1 MVKSVSARSPDA
13 SRWLT
18 VLAVTTL
25 IVSLVLVGASF
36 ALNAA
41 SKQLQASAAG
51 FAALVLS
58 FSVVGLIVTLRQPR
72 NAMGW
77 ILVGVGMCFIINSC
91 ASAYSVLDYRMHR
104 GLPLGPVAVLVQ
116 PTWAP
121 AIALLGLAVLLFPD
135 SRLPSQRWRVVTW
148 GFVGFAG
155 LWMFGAFAIALDAIA
170 THTIQVTSGG
180 DLYQV
185 DNPSGAW
192 AWWGVVQDIF
202 FPVLGVV
209 WVSSLVRQI
218 RTFRNSTGDRRL
230 QLKWLMAGAS
240 VCVVGGFLSVPF
252 SQSSSAALRVVG
264 TVGTLGLLALP
275 LSIGVAILKY
285 RLYDIDRLISRT
297 LSYAVVT
304 GVLLSVYVGIVVLTT
319 DVLSFSSPVA
329 VAAST
334 LAAAALFSPI
344 RRRVQ
349 RIVDRRFNRAS
360 YNAEATVAAFAAR
373 RRGSVD
379 LDSVLGDLL
388 DATGRA
394 VEPAHASIWIN
405 QRTSR

>member
-1 MVKSVSARSPDA
+1 
-13 SRWLT
+13 
-18 VLAVTTL
+18 
-25 IVSLVLVGASF
+25 
-36 ALNAA
+36 
-41 SKQLQASAAG
+41 
-51 FAALVLS
+51 
-58 FSVVGLIVTLRQPR
+58 
-72 NAMGW
+72 
-77 ILVGVGMCFIINSC
+77 
-91 ASAYSVLDYRMHR
+91 
-104 GLPLGPVAVLVQ
+104 
-116 PTWAP
+116 
-121 AIALLGLAVLLFPD
+121 
-135 SRLPSQRWRVVTW
+135 
-148 GFVGFAG
+148 
-155 LWMFGAFAIALDAIA
+155 
-170 THTIQVTSGG
+170 
-180 DLYQV
+180 
-185 DNPSGAW
+185 
-192 AWWGVVQDIF
+192 
-202 FPVLGVV
+202 
-209 WVSSLVRQI
+209 
-218 RTFRNSTGDRRL
+218 
-230 QLKWLMAGAS
+230 MAGATMF
-240 VCVVGGFLSVPF
+240 VIGVVPLLTE
-252 SQSSSAALRVVG
+252 SSSASPAWRLISALAPIAV
-264 TVGTLGLLALP
+264 ACLP